1 MQPIPIPKDNDFE
14 LQVPIEIEGEGKIP
28 ASDLSNVSVYT
39 TSIDG
44 RVDRFF
50 RIVDDEISI
59 PFVKNSKPII
69 YDVHI
74 VANHAG
80 RQVGM
85 HWKDLIKIV
94 PFGMAVPVEV
104 VHARGVII
112 RSTMTDEEFEQL
124 KQDYREKI
132 AEAEGAKR
140 EFDEAKD
147 EADAVAYEAVH
158 GIPERFDG
166 LKEDVKEAVKEG
178 LEGNINNLK
187 IALQGEDATA
197 TLTAIKAIVEAIPTA
212 TYTDALA
219 AIQQVVDALP
229 KTTLGAQDKSDII
242 AAIQAATPTIDF
254 TEVLNAISASETAI
268 KAAMPD
274 VSGLADAKTMA
285 SYQTATMGELYNVK
299 SAAEAAKAAAEGIPT
314 PPTAPEIADE
324 VEKKLPTDYAKE
336 GTFTAWV
343 NGLWSQ
349 FVSRIETAVAGLA
362 KPSDIPSVA
371 DVQNGLAKE
380 ANATTNKADIL
391 TAIAGVQASAYK
403 GVPTIAA
410 SGNITAMP
418 NQLYVWS
425 SPVGAFTITK
435 GAETAGIVNEY
446 IFRFSG
452 ATSVV
457 FAGWSLTWNGGD
469 APSWE
474 ASKTYEISIV
484 DNIALYA

>member
-69 YDVHI
+69 HDVHI

-94 PFGMAVPVEV
+94 PFGMAVPVDV
-104 VHARGVII
+104 VHTRGVII
-112 RSTMTDEEFEQL
+112 RSNMTDEEFEQL
-124 KQDYREKI
+124 KQEYREKI
-132 AEAEGAKR
+132 AEAEDAKR
-140 EFDEAKD
+140 EFDEAKS
-147 EADAVAYEAVH
+147 EADAVAYEAVE
-158 GIPERFDG
+158 GIPARFDG

-178 LEGNINNLK
+178 LEG
-187 IALQGEDATA
+187 AT
-197 TLTAIKAIVEAIPTA
+197 VEADLTPI
-212 TYTDALA
+212 TDRLDDADHGLA
-219 AIQQVVDALP
+219 AIKEAIGQGGGGGITPEQFNA
-229 KTTLGAQDKSDII
+229 I
-242 AAIQAATPTIDF
+242 AKEDAATANKE
-254 TEVLNAISASETAI
+254 EVLNAIATSKSALT
-268 KAAMPD
+268 
-274 VSGLADAKTMA
+274 GTMSA
-285 SYQTATMGELYNVK
+285 YQTANVSK
-299 SAAEAAKAAAEGIPT
+299 MDAIQTAAEAAKAAAEGIPT

-336 GTFTAWV
+336 GTFTTWV

-349 FVSRIETAVAGLA
+349 FVSRIETAIAGLA

-371 DVQNGLAKE
+371 EVQNGLAKE
-380 ANATTNKADIL
+380 ANATANKADIL

-425 SPVGAFTITK
+425 SAVGALTITK

-457 FAGWSLTWNGGD
+457 FAGWELTWNGGD
-469 APSWE
+469 APSWDAE
-474 ASKTYEISIV
+474 KTYEISIV
-484 DNIALYA
+484 DNIALYAEL